1 MKKLLISLMEKG
13 VIPDAV
19 IRAGI
24 RRLLRK
30 RLQHERRKYARYTEA
45 LQSFIDELRQ
55 EPVAVQTEKPK
66 EQHYELPP
74 SFFHHILGK
83 WMKYSCNYW
92 QGHAAILDES
102 EEAMLEIICKRADI
116 HDGMDILDLGCGWGA
131 LSLWISGQFPN
142 SRILSVSNSIPQRE
156 YIEGQCRERGLGN
169 VTIETADMNDFKTE
183 RRFDRIVS
191 IEMFEHMRNWEE
203 LMWRIS
209 QWLKQEGKLFVHIF
223 CHRQFSYFFE
233 TEGAH
238 NWMGRYFFTAG
249 MMPSEELILK
259 VQTNLILENKWRV
272 NGMHYRKT
280 AEEWLKNMDGKRK
293 KIIPILESV
302 YGQEKAALWFQ
313 RWRIF
318 FMACSELWGYDRG
331 QEWFVSHYLFHRG

>member
-1 MKKLLISLMEKG
+1 MERGIISDVLI
-13 VIPDAV
+13 
-19 IRAGI
+19 RNGI

-30 RLQHERRKYARYTEA
+30 RFQHERQRYERNGES
-45 LQSFIDELRQ
+45 LDSFIDELRQ
-55 EPVAVQTEKPK
+55 GPVAVRTEKPK

-74 SFFHHILGK
+74 SFFYHILGK

-92 QGHAAILDES
+92 PEHAAPLDES

-116 HDGMDILDLGCGWGA
+116 HDGMEILDLGCGWGA

-142 SRILSVSNSIPQRE
+142 SRILSISNSIPQRE
-156 YIEGQCRERGLGN
+156 YIEGQCRERNLVN
-169 VTIETADMNDFKTE
+169 VTVETADMNDFKTE

-203 LMWRIS
+203 LMRRIS
-209 QWLKQEGKLFVHIF
+209 RWLKQEGKLFVHIF
-223 CHRQFSYFFE
+223 CHRQFPYFFE
-233 TEGAH
+233 TEGAD

-249 MMPSEELILK
+249 MMPSEQLICK
-259 VQTNLILENKWRV
+259 IQADLILEKQWRV

-280 AEEWLKNMDGKRK
+280 AEAWLKNMDSTRE
-293 KIIPILESV
+293 KIIPVLESV

-318 FMACSELWGYDRG
+318 FMACSELWGYDG
-331 QEWFVSHYLFHRG
+331 GEEWFVSHYLFHRE